1 MSRTKRKEPYGSP
14 GGKESPGVKR
24 SFRRQFRARS
34 KQAVREGRH
43 DLMPRWRGTC
53 GWLTW

>member
-14 GGKESPGVKR
+14 WGQESPTVKR
-24 SFRRQFRARS
+24 LFRRQFRARC
-34 KQAVREGRH
+34 KAALRRGRH
-43 DLMPRWRGTC
+43 DRMPRWRGTC

>member
-1 MSRTKRKEPYGSP
+1 MARTRRKEPYGSP
-14 GGKESPGVKR
+14 WGRESPTVKR
-24 SFRRQFRARS
+24 LFRRRFRARWR
-34 KQAVREGRH
+34 QALREGRY